1 MLAIGAAL
9 LNLVTS
15 LLALGIPKVT
25 EVLGIWMERWRDRVK
40 NEVPDVWVEIENV
53 VATHDSVVVTERA
66 NRLRESAKG

>member
-1 MLAIGAAL
+1 MLAKREAL
-9 LNLVTS
+9 LILVTY